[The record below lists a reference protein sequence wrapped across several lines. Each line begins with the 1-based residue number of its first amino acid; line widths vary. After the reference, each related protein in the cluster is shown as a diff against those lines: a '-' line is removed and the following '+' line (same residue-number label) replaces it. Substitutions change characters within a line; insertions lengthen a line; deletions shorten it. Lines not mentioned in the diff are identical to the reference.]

1 MLSELEQYD
10 SIDRLNEL
18 LEPLSYLNSNYFALY
33 TIETL
38 QPLLLRLPS
47 IREIQIRDLLAEIK
61 ALEDIYQN
69 NAIGNKARLIK
80 ADVLEWSDKSGTT
93 NQNELAGLR
102 GSKLRKLRV
111 LFGLKSIEAI
121 LVQTNLSTAQNNG
134 MMGALYRS

>member
-10 SIDRLNEL
+10 AIDLLNEL

-38 QPLLLRLPS
+38 RPLLLQLPS
-47 IREIQIRDLLAEIK
+47 IRETQIRELLDEIK
-61 ALEDIYQN
+61 TLEGIYQN

-93 NQNELAGLR
+93 NQNELTGLR
-102 GSKLRKLRV
+102 GTKLRRLRT

-121 LVQTNLSTAQNNG
+121 LVQTNLSTAQNSG

>member
-10 SIDRLNEL
+10 AIDRLNEL

-61 ALEDIYQN
+61 ALEDVYQN

-93 NQNELAGLR
+93 NQNELTGLR

>member
-10 SIDRLNEL
+10 AIDRLNEL

-61 ALEDIYQN
+61 ALEDVYQN

-93 NQNELAGLR
+93 NQNELTGLR
-102 GSKLRKLRV
+102 GTKLRRLRT
-111 LFGLKSIEAI
+111 LFGLQSIEAI
-121 LVQTNLSTAQNNG
+121 LLQTNLSTTQNNG